1 MQLTPDVVL
10 KLPQT
15 VPGIRSLA
23 VDTDAL
29 YIGTVSNDLWKTR
42 LAQGNSPLTEAR
54 KGLKVLGEVRLLQG

>member
-15 VPGIRSLA
+15 VPGIRSLV